1 MQKKKTY
8 LVTGGAGFI
17 GSHLCEKIIKEG
29 HKVICFDNL
38 LTGSLKNLSLL
49 HKNPRFSFIEG
60 DANKEE
66 DIAPIFKNNKL
77 DGVFHYASVIGV
89 KRTLENPMSMLGDID
104 GIKNVAS
111 LAVKY
116 GKPKIVFASSS
127 EVYGEP
133 QQFPEREDGA
143 INPNNPYSYGVIKLL
158 GERFFL
164 LYAKE
169 YNLKTCSLR
178 FFNVYGPKQE
188 SSDYGF
194 VVGIFI
200 KKALKRKPLIIFG
213 DGSQTRD
220 FTFIDDN
227 IEASWR
233 AMESKG
239 TQDGEVINVGCG
251 RPTTIVDLAEKIH
264 GLCQPNKKFSP
275 KFLENRRGDILHR
288 FPEIKKMVKLLNYRP
303 KVSLDEGLKKTIAWY
318 KKSYAK

>member
-1 MQKKKTY
+1 MKTY

-38 LTGSLKNLSLL
+38 STGSLKNLSLIQ
-49 HKNPRFSFIEG
+49 KNPNFSFIGG

-66 DIAPIFKNNKL
+66 DIAPIFKNNEL

-89 KRTLENPMSMLGDID
+89 KKTLEDPLSMLKDID
-104 GIKNVAS
+104 GIKNIAS

-116 GKPKIVFASSS
+116 GKPKIIFASSS

-158 GERFFL
+158 GERFLL
-164 LYAKE
+164 LYSKE
-169 YNLKTCSLR
+169 YKIKTVSLR
-178 FFNVYGPKQE
+178 FFNVYGPRQE

-200 KKALKRKPLIIFG
+200 KQALGGKPPVIFG

-233 AMESKG
+233 AMKSEKAKN
-239 TQDGEVINVGCG
+239 GEVINVGCG
-251 RPTTIVDLAEKIH
+251 RPTTIIDLAEKINK
-264 GLCQPNKKFSP
+264 LCHPNKKFSP
-275 KFLENRRGDILHR
+275 QFLENRRGDILHR
-288 FPEIKKMVKLLNYRP
+288 FPEIKKMIKLLNYRP
-303 KVSLDEGLKKTIAWY
+303 KVSLEEGLKKTINWY
-318 KKSYAK
+318 KEKYAE